1 MKDPQS
7 SEIEQAGGEEHAPLI
22 ENLASGH
29 NSASA
34 ESSVDQIT
42 KPLYEVLGEG
52 ECASLAHPIDMDE
65 AVCNSVKRVQLKP
78 ESNLTLVPQETQV
91 STPPMGTK
99 ESSQSLKK
107 VDWMPDP
114 KRGCRKRK

>member
-34 ESSVDQIT
+34 ESSVD
-42 KPLYEVLGEG
+42 
-52 ECASLAHPIDMDE
+52 
-65 AVCNSVKRVQLKP
+65 
-78 ESNLTLVPQETQV
+78 
-91 STPPMGTK
+91 
-99 ESSQSLKK
+99 
-107 VDWMPDP
+107 
-114 KRGCRKRK
+114 